1 MHALAH
7 GVAMNIAGG
16 THHAYANRAEAFCML
31 NDQAIAAQWLLDQGK
46 AKKVLI
52 LDLDVHQGNGTAAIF
67 SAHDNVFTFSMHGEK
82 NYPFRKEKSD
92 WDIALADNTG
102 DAFYLDALK
111 NALETLKEK
120 VQPDFVFYLC
130 GVDVI
135 SDDKLGR
142 LGLSVDGCKQR
153 DNMVLRWCKKN
164 EFPVQCSMGGGYVP
178 DIHTL
183 VEAHANTFR
192 LAQNIYF

>member
-1 MHALAH
+1 M
-7 GVAMNIAGG
+7 
-16 THHAYANRAEAFCML
+16 
-31 NDQAIAAQWLLDQGK
+31 
-46 AKKVLI
+46 
-52 LDLDVHQGNGTAAIF
+52 
-67 SAHDNVFTFSMHGEK
+67 
-82 NYPFRKEKSD
+82 
-92 WDIALADNTG
+92 ADNTG
-102 DAFYLDALK
+102 GAFYLDALK
-111 NALETLKEK
+111 NVLETLKEK
-120 VQPDFVFYLC
+120 AQPDFVFYLC

-135 SDDKLGR
+135 ADDKLGR